1 MLATIGELSQR
12 LLDRFKD
19 VPNVDIKDTEE
30 WIEMGMNEHGYS
42 RQDNVPTEFIPFV
55 MLYAEADGASQVA
68 LRTAYYFE
76 YSDKD
81 ESVNKTKVAD
91 NYRKLAESL
100 WERYRH
106 KRSEGIGDIGGSRYH
121 QMTRVDR
128 P

>member
-1 MLATIGELSQR
+1 MATIDELSKR
-12 LLDRFKD
+12 LQDRFRD
-19 VPNVDIKDTEE
+19 VPNADITDIEE
-30 WIEMGMNEHGYS
+30 WIEMGMNEHGFS
-42 RQDNVPTEFIPFV
+42 RQDNVPNEFIPIV
-55 MLYAEADGASQVA
+55 MLYAEADGASQIA

-91 NYRKLAESL
+91 NYRKLSESL
-100 WERYRH
+100 WERYRL